1 MEFGMPSVQCASGN
15 NPVQIPAPRRG
26 RPSLRSLVLDKTC
39 CNLPQLGR
47 AWMLGVS
54 LCVATATVTAAE
66 VFKWKDAD
74 GHVHF
79 GDRPPDSAAESVTIR
94 SGAAAGANGSGQ
106 ERLRQVL
113 EGYTKEREARE
124 ASRTAALQ
132 EEARREQ
139 ICARA
144 KARQLSAER
153 ANFLF
158 EYTPTGERRV
168 LEGAEYKNV
177 IDKARQAVADSCD

>member
-1 MEFGMPSVQCASGN
+1 
-15 NPVQIPAPRRG
+15 
-26 RPSLRSLVLDKTC
+26 
-39 CNLPQLGR
+39 
-47 AWMLGVS
+47 MLGVS
-54 LCVATATVTAAE
+54 LWVVTATAPGAE

-79 GDRPPDSAAESVTIR
+79 SDRPPDSAAESVTIR
-94 SGAAAGANGSGQ
+94 SGGTAAAHGSSQ

-113 EGYTKEREARE
+113 DGYTKEREARE

-132 EEARREQ
+132 EVERREQ
-139 ICARA
+139 VCTRA
-144 KARQLSAER
+144 KARQLAAER

-177 IDKARQAVADSCD
+177 LEKARQAVADSCD

>member
-1 MEFGMPSVQCASGN
+1 MPSVQCASGN
-15 NPVQIPAPRRG
+15 NPVQTSAPRRG
-26 RPSLRSLVLDKTC
+26 RPSLPSPVKGKTSVD
-39 CNLPQLGR
+39 LPQLGR
-47 AWMLGVS
+47 AWLLGVS
-54 LCVATATVTAAE
+54 LCVVTATAPAAE

-79 GDRPPDSAAESVTIR
+79 GDRPPDRTAESLTIR
-94 SGAAAGANGSGQ
+94 SGGTAAANGSSQ

-132 EEARREQ
+132 EVERREQ
-139 ICARA
+139 VCARA
-144 KARQLSAER
+144 KARQLAAER

-158 EYTPTGERRV
+158 EYTPTGQRRV

-177 IDKARQAVADSCD
+177 IDKARQVVADSCD